1 MALQMRFKLLALL
14 MVWALS
20 HATVFGEP
28 GDQPVRELS
37 PAEKIRKA
45 LEQPLTIDHTSTSLP
60 ELVQRLKEKSRLNF
74 ILDRLA
80 LQRTGLLALY
90 ENNPNAAPLVNLKGD
105 RYSKLGITVQR
116 MLNHYG
122 LTYVVMQDCVL
133 ITTEELGLLRQMR
146 QHVSVNLANATLS
159 AALKDLARVNALN
172 LVMDPRLSR
181 EADAKITLHLDD
193 ATLESTI
200 RLMAEVGNL
209 KAVRMGNVIFVT
221 EPGRAEKLRSEIAS
235 GT

>member
-28 GDQPVRELS
+28 GDQPVKELS

-45 LEQPLTIDHTSTSLP
+45 LEQPLTIDYTSRSLP
-60 ELVQRLKEKSRLNF
+60 EMVQHLKEKSRIHF

-80 LQRTGLLALY
+80 LQQAGLLTI
-90 ENNPNAAPLVNLKGD
+90 EEDRPGTWPIVNLKGD
-105 RYSKLGITVQR
+105 RYGKLRISVQR
-116 MLNHYG
+116 MLNNYG
-122 LTYVVMQDCVL
+122 LTYVVLQDCVL

-146 QHVSVNLANATLS
+146 QHVSVNLTNATLS

-172 LVMDPRLSR
+172 LVLDPRLSS
-181 EADAKITLHLDD
+181 EADAKVTLQLDD
-193 ATLESTI
+193 ATLETAI
-200 RLMAEVGNL
+200 RLMAEIGNL

-221 EPGRAEKLRSEIAS
+221 DPGRAEKLRSEIAS